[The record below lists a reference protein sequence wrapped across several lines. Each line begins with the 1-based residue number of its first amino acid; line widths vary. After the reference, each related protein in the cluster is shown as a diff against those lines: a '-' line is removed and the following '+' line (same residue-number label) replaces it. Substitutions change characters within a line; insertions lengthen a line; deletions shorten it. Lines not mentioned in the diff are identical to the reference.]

1 MAGERLIKMINSR
14 GGNNS
19 EYADLVFGTVVS
31 TSPLKIQYTEK
42 IFLTDVFL
50 ILGKHVQDHEEKMVI
65 DGDEK
70 QVTIKQA
77 LQVDDKVAMFRLDG
91 GQRFYVFE
99 KV

>member
-1 MAGERLIKMINSR
+1 MAGERLLELINAR

-19 EYADLVFGTVVS
+19 EYADLVFGTVTS

-50 ILGKHVQDHEEKMVI
+50 ILGKHVQDHEETMLI
-65 DGDEK
+65 NGTEK
-70 QVTIKQA
+70 KVTIKQA
-77 LQVDDKVAMFRLDG
+77 LKTDDKVAMFRLDG

-99 KV
+99 KM